1 VRSATVIAV
10 LVGLAGAGIILAATG
25 RPYFIVSGSMEP
37 AFHAGDL
44 FWLRPTEG
52 IIRPGMVVTFQMG
65 EVIITHRVI
74 SMEGETLITQGDG
87 NGEADPW
94 PVPRSAVLGTPA
106 FRLPY
111 AGWIVDLMRRSAG
124 FGLSALLVALLH
136 RVRRRPQRLTR
147 SRAGEGPTRRGGEL
161 LAGGEGLATW
171 RATPMGSIRPS
182 VTFSSKR
189 DPSGRLHP
197 LFPATVPHGRP

>member
-10 LVGLAGAGIILAATG
+10 LVGLAGAGVILAATG

-44 FWLRPTEG
+44 FWLRPTG
-52 IIRPGMVVTFQMG
+52 GVIRPGTVITFRMG
-65 EVIITHRVI
+65 EAIITHRVI
-74 SMEGETLITQGDG
+74 SVEGETLTTRGDD

-111 AGWIVDLMRRSAG
+111 AGWIVDLVRRSAG
-124 FGLSALLVALLH
+124 FELSALLVALL
-136 RVRRRPQRLTR
+136 RGVRRTPRRLTR
-147 SRAGEGPTRRGGEL
+147 SRAGDGLTRRGGEF